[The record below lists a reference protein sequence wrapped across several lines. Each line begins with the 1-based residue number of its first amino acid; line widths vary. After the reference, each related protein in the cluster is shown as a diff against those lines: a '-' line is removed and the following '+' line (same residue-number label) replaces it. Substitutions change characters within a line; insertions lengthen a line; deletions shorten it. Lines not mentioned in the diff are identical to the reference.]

1 MAAAGSSLP
10 MLFEHMSHI
19 HDLNTGQRA
28 ECPLASLLCMLSTR
42 QTSCTHCIN
51 RSIVPML
58 CWLIPVF
65 PSDVKEQCKPHW
77 CNGKLIPL
85 RHEQVPEQ
93 LQMQGESMKQFR
105 SQCNKSHSTL
115 FRWAGEVRAVV
126 VPAAT
131 EDCPSDPCA
140 LSPLVVPVLHQH
152 PDCLTWLHSRQTAQG
167 SNHCHVCH
175 A

>member
-1 MAAAGSSLP
+1 MSAAGSSLP
-10 MLFEHMSHI
+10 MLFEHMFHI

-28 ECPLASLLCMLSTR
+28 ECPLASFLCMLNAR

-85 RHEQVPEQ
+85 KHEQVPEQ
-93 LQMQGESMKQFR
+93 LQMQGESMKQFP
-105 SQCNKSHSTL
+105 SQCKPCFNRQVSCVQWWYLRRQRTAL
-115 FRWAGEVRAVV
+115 QTP
-126 VPAAT
+126 VP
-131 EDCPSDPCA
+131 
-140 LSPLVVPVLHQH
+140 
-152 PDCLTWLHSRQTAQG
+152 
-167 SNHCHVCH
+167 
-175 A
+175 